1 MKPEPAPAPSKARVE
16 TSPEER
22 DWIARCRA
30 GDARAYRVL
39 VERYQDRAYALAYR
53 MVRSRPDAEEI
64 AQDAF
69 VRAWRAIG
77 DFRGDATF
85 MTWLYR
91 ILVRLALDRA
101 ETLKNRRA
109 REIVVEDPEEPV
121 AAAAPDGSV
130 ARLLDRL
137 LADCRPLARDAHALL
152 LRGPAGRGAVLNMP
166 ENTVKTREPRP
177 LLPRAA
183 SGKHAREAFMDDRDR
198 SAGGGVLRPE
208 PGRSGAGWIRGP
220 RDGAGDD
227 DRRDRAGRGLV
238 RGGGRSHRRSRSH
251 GGARP
256 RSRRIVV
263 AGRILGAA
271 ALVSAWMERRRKP
284 CQGSRPTA
292 LLALLDEPALHRSL
306 VWGAWRATEQALIVA
321 MTGRHRS

>member
-30 GDARAYRVL
+30 GDARAYRAL

-109 REIVVEDPEEPV
+109 RETVVEDPEEPV
-121 AAAAPDGSV
+121 AAAGPGQRSRAPVGPASRGAA
-130 ARLLDRL
+130 AR
-137 LADCRPLARDAHALL
+137 PARDAHALL
-152 LRGPAGRGAVLNMP
+152 LRGPAGRG
-166 ENTVKTREPRP
+166 
-177 LLPRAA
+177 
-183 SGKHAREAFMDDRDR
+183 DR
-198 SAGGGVLRPE
+198 
-208 PGRSGAGWIRGP
+208 
-220 RDGAGDD
+220 
-227 DRRDRAGRGLV
+227 
-238 RGGGRSHRRSRSH
+238 
-251 GGARP
+251 
-256 RSRRIVV
+256 
-263 AGRILGAA
+263 
-271 ALVSAWMERRRKP
+271 
-284 CQGSRPTA
+284 
-292 LLALLDEPALHRSL
+292 
-306 VWGAWRATEQALIVA
+306 
-321 MTGRHRS
+321 

>member
-30 GDARAYRVL
+30 GDARAYRAL

-109 REIVVEDPEEPV
+109 REIAVEDPEQPDEPDRRGPGRQPR
-121 AAAAPDGSV
+121 APVGPASRGS
-130 ARLLDRL
+130 
-137 LADCRPLARDAHALL
+137 CRP
-152 LRGPAGRGAVLNMP
+152 P
-166 ENTVKTREPRP
+166 
-177 LLPRAA
+177 
-183 SGKHAREAFMDDRDR
+183 
-198 SAGGGVLRPE
+198 SA
-208 PGRSGAGWIRGP
+208 
-220 RDGAGDD
+220 
-227 DRRDRAGRGLV
+227 
-238 RGGGRSHRRSRSH
+238 RRSRSSTTRT
-251 GGARP
+251 G
-256 RSRRIVV
+256 RSRR
-263 AGRILGAA
+263 
-271 ALVSAWMERRRKP
+271 
-284 CQGSRPTA
+284 
-292 LLALLDEPALHRSL
+292 SL
-306 VWGAWRATEQALIVA
+306 RC
-321 MTGRHRS
+321 